1 MLTGRGP
8 HGRFEHL
15 LTDGAV
21 EIIFGVGSGRGE
33 VLGHGGVGNQRGS
46 SRRGGSGGGDPRP
59 DSLRVPREGGESRQ
73 EAAHARKG
81 AGPGRGGAERGDA
94 SAARARSGWP
104 PELLLPPGGA
114 GSAWRE
120 SASRNPELASV
131 SPLLQLDART
141 APPLPP
147 GMAPVSRLK
156 AAASRLRPLP
166 CPTPKGGPGPSA
178 TPLLR
183 LWSFSAFRPLPIH
196 FGPHFQPKLRRL
208 NPAFPAAPA
217 LLHPAQPSPG
227 ACVDAHLGVPEWRG

>member
-1 MLTGRGP
+1 MAGWGINAAAAAEVDLAVATRGPTPCAYPEREGNRVRKRLTPGRG
-8 HGRFEHL
+8 R
-15 LTDGAV
+15 
-21 EIIFGVGSGRGE
+21 
-33 VLGHGGVGNQRGS
+33 
-46 SRRGGSGGGDPRP
+46 
-59 DSLRVPREGGESRQ
+59 
-73 EAAHARKG
+73 
-81 AGPGRGGAERGDA
+81 GRGGAERGDA

-147 GMAPVSRLK
+147 GMAPVARLK

-183 LWSFSAFRPLPIH
+183 LWSFSAFRPLSIH

-217 LLHPAQPSPG
+217 LPHPAQPSPG